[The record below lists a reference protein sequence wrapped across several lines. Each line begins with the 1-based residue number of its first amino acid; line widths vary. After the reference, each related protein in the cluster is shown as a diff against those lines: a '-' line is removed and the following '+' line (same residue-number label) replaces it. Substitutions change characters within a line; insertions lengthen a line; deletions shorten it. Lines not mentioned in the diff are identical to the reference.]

1 MSVKLILNV
10 GFMERMPF
18 KAKNAI
24 FGKLDEVCNLH
35 SLTREERRHYDASLK
50 IYRDNV
56 ACYNGAY
63 NEGIAEGRAE
73 GRVQGR
79 AEGRTE
85 EARVMAK
92 KLKEKGLEL
101 AMIAE
106 VSGLDVSEIESL

>member
-1 MSVKLILNV
+1 MNNDFKL
-10 GFMERMPF
+10 F

-63 NEGIAEGRAE
+63 NEGIAEGRA
-73 GRVQGR
+73 QGR
-79 AEGRTE
+79 AEGRAE
-85 EARVMAK
+85 EARLMAK
-92 KLKEKGLEL
+92 KLKEKGLDW

-106 VSGLDVSEIESL
+106 VSGLNISEIESM